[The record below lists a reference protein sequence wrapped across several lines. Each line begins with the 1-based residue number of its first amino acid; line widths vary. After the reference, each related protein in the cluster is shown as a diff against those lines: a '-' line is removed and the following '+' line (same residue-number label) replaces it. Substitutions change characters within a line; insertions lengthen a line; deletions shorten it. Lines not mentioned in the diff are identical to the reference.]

1 MQSVELNIINEN
13 GFHARPGTVFV
24 KACKQFSSRITV
36 EKNGQAANAKSLMK
50 LLGLGV
56 VCGDVI
62 TLSADGEDELQAME
76 QLKHVVETLEG

>member
-1 MQSVELNIINEN
+1 MQSVQLNIINEN

-24 KACKQFSSRITV
+24 KACKQFSSKVTV
-36 EKNGQAANAKSLMK
+36 EKNGQTVNAKSLMK

-56 VCGDVI
+56 VYGDAI
-62 TLSADGEDELQAME
+62 TLCTEGEDELQALD